1 MRGRATLGY
10 QSAFTFGI
18 WFLTPR
24 LVNNIRMDALLWI
37 LLPGFV
43 AIASG
48 LLSWFVMQSRMEVK
62 LAEQREQ
69 ISASRAALEAEKKA
83 MKESLDTALHAA
95 EESALRKAFDTFLGD
110 LKVEQRHYMR
120 ENRMLLHNRK
130 SLVLQERMYFRNIPL
145 SDWIEHEIVMDDSAD
160 VDRLVQDMTVFDK
173 AVVSISDIPR
183 TNKKQLAPASN
194 L

>member
-1 MRGRATLGY
+1 
-10 QSAFTFGI
+10 
-18 WFLTPR
+18 
-24 LVNNIRMDALLWI
+24 MDALLWI

-43 AIASG
+43 ALASG

-62 LAEQREQ
+62 LAEQRET

-83 MKESLDTALHAA
+83 MKDSLDTALHAA

-145 SDWIEHEIVMDDSAD
+145 SDWIEHEIIMDDGAD
-160 VDRLVQDMTVFDK
+160 VERLVQDMTVFEK
-173 AVVSISDIPR
+173 AVVSIADIPR
-183 TNKKQLAPASN
+183 GAKKQLAPASN